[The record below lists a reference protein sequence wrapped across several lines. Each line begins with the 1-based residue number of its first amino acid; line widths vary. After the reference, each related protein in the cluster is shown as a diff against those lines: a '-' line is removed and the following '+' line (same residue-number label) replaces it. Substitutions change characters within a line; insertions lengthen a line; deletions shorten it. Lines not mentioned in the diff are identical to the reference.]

1 MNQLTLVT
9 GSRNHSPWS
18 LRPWL
23 LLRQFGI
30 PFDEIRLPIGAPE
43 RFPGIDR
50 WSPDSGIPVL
60 KHGSL
65 TVRDSLAIAEYLN
78 ETLAPG
84 RIWPA
89 GLESRALARS
99 VAAEIHSNYHTL
111 RRELPMDVTGRHA
124 PELSADCR
132 ADIAQ
137 IQSVIRDCR
146 LRHGHGGPWLFG
158 VFSAADAMLA
168 PVASRFATYDVPM
181 DDTVA
186 AWQATV
192 LDCEAMR
199 AWRTAALAE
208 TEILAAD
215 EAGEPV

>member
-124 PELSADCR
+124 PALSADCR

-158 VFSAADAMLA
+158 VFSAADAMYA
-168 PVASRFATYDVPM
+168 PVAVRFRSYGIAADGV
-181 DDTVA
+181 VA
-186 AWQATV
+186 AWVASVLALPAMAEWDADAATEV
-192 LDCEAMR
+192 AAAR
-199 AWRTAALAE
+199 AVA
-208 TEILAAD
+208 
-215 EAGEPV
+215 